1 MTSHQT
7 AIFNLSTDMD
17 QLMTL
22 EFTVSDHV
30 GARNP
35 SKWISPVG
43 FRGSACVF
51 SREHPLA
58 MNYISDDKSS
68 LLCRLDPDGDLY
80 RVLADWEAKVKHANA
95 PHTAT
100 TSDLVN
106 YPEPGSSYPPSV
118 KLKTAYTTWV
128 DEAGNSI
135 TQEQALSERRSLL
148 SYVIAVSKLNFFRN
162 KHYFSCVL
170 KSAKVGDAPSGMDA
184 GMSGGGVDYTGYL

>member
-22 EFTVSDHV
+22 EFTTSEHV

-68 LLCRLDPDGDLY
+68 LLSRLDPDGDLY
-80 RVLADWEAKVKHANA
+80 RVLADWEAKVNHANA

-100 TSDLVN
+100 TNELVN
-106 YPEPGSSYPPSV
+106 YPEPGSSYP
-118 KLKTAYTTWV
+118 
-128 DEAGNSI
+128 
-135 TQEQALSERRSLL
+135 RRS
-148 SYVIAVSKLNFFRN
+148 SSRRRTRPGSTRRAI
-162 KHYFSCVL
+162 
-170 KSAKVGDAPSGMDA
+170 PSPRSRPSR
-184 GMSGGGVDYTGYL
+184 SGARCSPT